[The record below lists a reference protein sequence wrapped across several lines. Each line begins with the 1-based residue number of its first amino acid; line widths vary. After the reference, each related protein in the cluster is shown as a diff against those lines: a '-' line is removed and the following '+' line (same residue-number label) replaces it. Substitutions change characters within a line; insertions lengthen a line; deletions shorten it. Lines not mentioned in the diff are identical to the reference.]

1 MENKPLIIQNCQ
13 VLQPDFSIL
22 PHAALVLEGNRI
34 AKISARGQDPQSTEG
49 AEVIDARGK
58 LAMPGFVDGHTH
70 AAQTLLRGSVVDE
83 LPMVWARILVPFE
96 SALDYETTHIGAR
109 LFCLQNLRAGI
120 TTFADAG
127 GPHMNAVADAA
138 IETGI
143 RAVITRSTMDQ
154 GAFVPDSMK
163 DTVQGAI
170 DKTEALYQAYN
181 NQAGGRIKIWFGV
194 RQAMTT
200 SPELAEAIADR
211 SKALQTGVHAHLAEH
226 LDEVS
231 HCLRNFGLR
240 PAEWFDHFGLL
251 GPNFI
256 GAHAVRLT
264 AEEIRLLAEKEANAV
279 HCPTSNLQNHGFSKT
294 PQMLARGINIGLGT
308 DGGSGVRLNLF
319 EQMRLLK
326 NAMQA
331 RFGVEI
337 NDPLTIPT
345 LETLKM
351 ATIGG
356 AKAVMQE
363 HEIGTLEVGKKAD
376 ILLLDIDQIHLSPT
390 ADLPKTLV
398 LNGGPD
404 DITDVI
410 VDGKLLL
417 KDRQFLHLDETE
429 IRKKAGE
436 ALLRIGKKA
445 NLAMKAP
452 YTG

>member
-1 MENKPLIIQNCQ
+1 MAHEDLAIKHCL

-22 PHAALVLEGNRI
+22 TDATILIHQGRI
-34 AKISARGQDPQSTEG
+34 TKIATEAGDIDGTEG
-49 AEVIDARGK
+49 LEVLDGQGK
-58 LAMPGFVDGHTH
+58 LALPGFVDGHTH

-96 SALDYETTHIGAR
+96 SALTYEDTYAGAM

-127 GPHMNAVADAA
+127 GPHMDAVADAA

-163 DTVQGAI
+163 DNAKDAI
-170 DKTEALYQAYN
+170 AKTEALYDAYHN
-181 NQAGGRIKIWFGV
+181 RENGRIKIWFGV

-211 SKALQTGVHAHLAEH
+211 SKALNTGVHAHLAEH

-231 HCLRNFGLR
+231 HCLSNFSLR
-240 PAEWFDHFGLL
+240 PAEWFDRFGLL

-256 GAHAVRLT
+256 GAHSVRLT
-264 AEEIRLLAEKEANAV
+264 ADEIRLMAERNANVV

-294 PQMLARGINIGLGT
+294 PQMMARGINIGLGT
-308 DGGSGVRLNLF
+308 DGGSGTRLNLF

-331 RFGVEI
+331 RFGVPI

-345 LETLKM
+345 LSTLKM
-351 ATIGG
+351 ATQGG
-356 AKAVMQE
+356 ARAVML
-363 HEIGTLEVGKKAD
+363 HDEIGTLEPGKKAD
-376 ILLLDIDQIHLSPT
+376 IILLNINRLHLSPT
-390 ADLPKTLV
+390 ADLPKTVV

-404 DITDVI
+404 DVSDVI
-410 VDGKLLL
+410 VDGKVLIENGAFREF
-417 KDRQFLHLDETE
+417 DVGE
-429 IRKKAGE
+429 IRRKAGE
-436 ALLRIGKKA
+436 ALLRVGKKA
-445 NLAMKAP
+445 DLALPKV
-452 YTG
+452 YIG

>member
-1 MENKPLIIQNCQ
+1 MKKSALLIKNCQ
-13 VLQPDFSIL
+13 VLLPDFSIL
-22 PHAALVLEGNRI
+22 PDVAILIEGNRI
-34 AKISARGQDPQSTEG
+34 ARIAPEVDLPDPQPDTE
-49 AEVIDARGK
+49 VLDAQSK
-58 LAMPGFVDGHTH
+58 LALPGFVDGHTH

-96 SALDYETTHIGAR
+96 SALDYETTYAGAM

-127 GPHMNAVADAA
+127 GPHMEAVADAA
-138 IETGI
+138 IQTGI

-163 DTVQGAI
+163 DSVQDAI
-170 DKTEALYQAYN
+170 AKTEALYDAYN
-181 NQAGGRIKIWFGV
+181 DQAEGRIKIWFGV

-200 SPELAEAIADR
+200 SAELAEAISDR

-240 PAEWFDHFGLL
+240 PAEWFNHFGLL

-256 GAHAVRLT
+256 GAHSVRLT
-264 AEEIRLLAEKEANAV
+264 ADEIRLMAARDANAV

-294 PQMLARGINIGLGT
+294 PQMLSRGINIGLGT

-351 ATIGG
+351 ATSGG
-356 AKAVMQE
+356 AKAVMQQD
-363 HEIGTLEVGKKAD
+363 EIGTLEEGKKAD
-376 ILLLDIDQIHLSPT
+376 ILLLDMNQIHLSPT

-429 IRKKAGE
+429 IRRKAGE
-436 ALLRIGKKA
+436 ALLKIGKKA
-445 NLAMKAP
+445 NLALPAP